1 MSIIIKI
8 EGVGYTPLKDYNS
21 WRLAVLLPCTNN
33 AIDTLKNL
41 GKHNTTD
48 EVFTL
53 LCGVAYMITGGKG
66 KEPGNLKVN
75 RLKKETLFVVEAGE
89 WHGAVLEES
98 SKILITEN
106 VDTSDSNTIEI
117 NSQQLEYFKSQIR
130 ALA

>member
-1 MSIIIKI
+1 MSNIIKI

-21 WRLAVLLPCTNN
+21 WRLAVLLPCTHN

-53 LCGVAYMITGGKG
+53 LCGVAYMITGGKE
-66 KEPGNLKVN
+66 KEPGNFKVR
-75 RLKKETLFVVEAGE
+75 RLEKETLFVVEAGE
-89 WHGAVLEES
+89 WHAAVLEES

-106 VDTSDSNTIEI
+106 VDTRDSDTI
-117 NSQQLEYFKSQIR
+117 
-130 ALA
+130 